1 MAEEIDQPEGAL
13 PPPSEEIHLPDPSY
27 LPPLMAFGITLILV
41 GIVLSPVVVAVGA
54 IFFVI
59 TLVRWIRQTREEM
72 AELPLEH

>member
-1 MAEEIDQPEGAL
+1 MAEELDQPEGAL
-13 PPPSEEIHLPDPSY
+13 PAPSEEIHLPDPSY

-41 GIVLSPVVVAVGA
+41 GIVLSPFVVAIGA
-54 IFFVI
+54 IFFVV